1 MVDYR
6 YYEELE
12 DEAFEGKIKPKEN
25 QKNKRKN
32 GRNLTMSLKGIK
44 RLVSYGLIS
53 LTGFNLFVGCSSP
66 FEPELST
73 IEFVLDAR
81 MEKDSNGYYH
91 LTLDTTK
98 WRKHL
103 ID

>member
-1 MVDYR
+1 MR
-6 YYEELE
+6 LS
-12 DEAFEGKIKPKEN
+12 KKKLNQKEN

-32 GRNLTMSLKGIK
+32 GRNLAKSLKEIK
-44 RLVSYGLIS
+44 RLVSNGLIS
-53 LTGFNLFVGCSSP
+53 LTGFNLFIGCSLP

-98 WRKHL
+98 WQTPHR
-103 ID
+103 ISGNVYRD

>member
-12 DEAFEGKIKPKEN
+12 DEAFEEKIKPKRKPKK
-25 QKNKRKN
+25 QKKN

-53 LTGFNLFVGCSSP
+53 LTGFNLFIGCENP
-66 FEPELST
+66 TAP
-73 IEFVLDAR
+73 I
-81 MEKDSNGYYH
+81 
-91 LTLDTTK
+91 
-98 WRKHL
+98 L
-103 ID
+103 IVENEDW